1 MLCLALNQTKGSF
14 RVNKLFIFLFFIVA
28 VLFLAYYSILFWD
41 EVGEVTVMRSIA
53 KRSFIFP
60 EPNSVIL
67 DLNSERKTDR
77 KTDAEIDN
85 ERRTLRTKEKFNL
98 IEEDISD
105 SANKRTQV
113 TDCTIGLYR
122 PTICCE

>member
-14 RVNKLFIFLFFIVA
+14 RVNKLFIILFFIVA

-60 EPNSVIL
+60 EPNSVI

-98 IEEDISD
+98 MEEDISD

>member
-60 EPNSVIL
+60 EPNSVI

-98 IEEDISD
+98 MEEDISD